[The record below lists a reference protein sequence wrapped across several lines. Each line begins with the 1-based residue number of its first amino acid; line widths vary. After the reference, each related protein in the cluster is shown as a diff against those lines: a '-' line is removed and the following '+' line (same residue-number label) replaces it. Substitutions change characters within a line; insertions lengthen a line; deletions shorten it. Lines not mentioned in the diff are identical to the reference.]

1 MSVFKITASDWEI
14 LKLKLQRKYNHLSD
28 ADLQYTEGEEDQL
41 VDRLAKRLH
50 RTKDYVL
57 FTLSKQLADL
67 SSNSL

>member
-1 MSVFKITASDWEI
+1 MGVFKITASDWEI
-14 LKLKLQRKYNHLSD
+14 LKIKLQRKYNHLSE
-28 ADLQYTEGEEDQL
+28 ADLQYTEGEEEQL
-41 VDRLAKRLH
+41 VDRLARRLR

>member
-1 MSVFKITASDWEI
+1 MSVFKITDSDWEI